1 MKKIVVIMIVGLYIG
16 SIFLVNFFG
25 LQYVAHELNVY
36 VTKLECNTISDLDGN
51 AIEYYA
57 LDTDPDT
64 QMEIKCFKV
73 IFKAGEYTTDAESLA
88 TNPNVYKINCNALP
102 ENANNKS
109 VNLVYDTKN
118 EGTLFVIDPEEM
130 TITFLKGNN
139 KSVTILIVAA
149 DGSHVKEEIKILV
162 KKQ

>member
-25 LQYVAHELNVY
+25 LQYVSHELNVY
-36 VTKLECNTISDLDGN
+36 VTKLECNTISDLSGN
-51 AIEYYA
+51 AIDYYTTK
-57 LDTDPDT
+57 LDPET
-64 QMEIKCFKV
+64 QMEVKYFRV
-73 IFKAGEYTTDAESLA
+73 TFQAGEYTADEESLA
-88 TNPNVYKINCNALP
+88 KNPNVYKINCTALP
-102 ENANNKS
+102 ENANNKK

-118 EGTLFVIDPEEM
+118 EGTRFVIDSEEM
-130 TITFLKGNN
+130 TITFLKGDN

-149 DGSHVKEEIKILV
+149 DGSNVKEEIQILV